1 MNRARQER
9 AFDEIVTRMRTILFK
24 KGDDYSDGEDR
35 LSCFKKGGSLA
46 GKTAENQCLSLLTN
60 KVVRLAELLNSPT
73 EPQNETINDTLDDL
87 GNFAILCQM
96 IRMDSAA
103 GRARAN
109 DKCGEHYSR
118 QDSLAAVLASYPP
131 PSTVS
136 VSKVIVGDFAAK
148 KPATNPDPRFTA
160 EPVVRS
166 PYQQKIDKVLE
177 TAAEVLKEY
186 NAGKPAA

>member
-1 MNRARQER
+1 MNKERQER
-9 AFDEIVTRMRTILFK
+9 AFNEIVQKVRDVLFA
-24 KGDDYSDGEDR
+24 KGDDYAGEDR
-35 LSCFKKGGSLA
+35 LSNFKTAGSLA
-46 GKTAENQCLSLLTN
+46 GVTAEVNCLNHIGTKAARLGQLLSSDAPPRNEPISDSILDLTCYSI
-60 KVVRLAELLNSPT
+60 LL
-73 EPQNETINDTLDDL
+73 E
-87 GNFAILCQM
+87 M

-160 EPVVRS
+160 EPVTLS
-166 PYQQKIDKVLE
+166 PYQRKINEVLE
-177 TAAEVLKEY
+177 TAAEIIREK